1 MGDGAIERAPEG
13 RVKSERT
20 ALIPQQRVPAVARG
34 LHRVLVEPGRRPYV
48 APGRSALNHWRLVAA
63 FTVAAAMLA
72 LGVGLVRAPT
82 YTAQAQLL
90 VGKTVQLNNLAAI
103 PGLAAAGQQ
112 IASDYSR
119 LISTAIVTK
128 EAEKQLHGP
137 LGGSL
142 SASPIPQSPVI
153 QVSAAATSSAHAVAL
168 ANAGSAALVTAV
180 NQLNEQQ
187 SKASSQLLQR
197 YQQADQ
203 VLLDNTRTLTNL
215 QQQLAANPTNSSLV
229 QQVVSAQTVVD
240 SDKVQV
246 DALAADYSGTS
257 TPSQLNEQLV
267 QPVGP
272 ARATGND
279 RKTFLE
285 IALLAALVIGF
296 IAGGATAIF
305 VDLRLRTRG

>member
-1 MGDGAIERAPEG
+1 LGAGLLRAPVYSAKAE
-13 RVKSERT
+13 
-20 ALIPQQRVPAVARG
+20 
-34 LHRVLVEPGRRPYV
+34 LV
-48 APGRSALNHWRLVAA
+48 
-63 FTVAAAMLA
+63 
-72 LGVGLVRAPT
+72 
-82 YTAQAQLL
+82 

-119 LISTAIVTK
+119 LISTAIVSN
-128 EAEKQLHGP
+128 EVEKKLHGP

-153 QVSAAATSSAHAVAL
+153 EVSATAPSSRHAVAL
-168 ANAGSAALVTAV
+168 ANAGSAALVIAV

-197 YQQADQ
+197 YAQADQ

-215 QQQLAANPTNSSLV
+215 EQQQAASPTDPHLL
-229 QQVVSAQTVVD
+229 QQVVSEQTVVD
-240 SDKVQV
+240 SDKVQL
-246 DALAADYSGTS
+246 DAIAADYAATS
-257 TPSQLNEQLV
+257 SPSSINEQLV

-272 ARATGND
+272 ASATGSD

-285 IALLAALVIGF
+285 IALLAALVVGF
-296 IAGGATAIF
+296 IVGTAAAVFI
-305 VDLRLRTRG
+305 DLRLRTRG